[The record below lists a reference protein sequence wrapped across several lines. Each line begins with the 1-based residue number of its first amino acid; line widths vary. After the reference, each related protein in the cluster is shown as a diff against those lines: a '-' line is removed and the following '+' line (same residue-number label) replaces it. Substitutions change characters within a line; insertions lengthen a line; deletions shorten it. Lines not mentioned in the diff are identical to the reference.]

1 MTVPARVRRAAVV
14 LLAVALVGVLPSC
27 SRNATTNSGQ
37 YVTGD
42 GLITVVD
49 PADREEAPDI
59 AGTTLDGERI
69 QLSQYEGK
77 TLVVNVWGSWCPPC
91 RKEAPALIQVSKQ
104 YADQDVQFVG
114 IAIREESTASKAFSD
129 RVGMPYPSI
138 SDPSSQT
145 LLGFADSLPSQA
157 IPTTWVIDDQGRVAA
172 RVLDDVTA
180 STLSGLI
187 DEVKS
192 GDVRQSDG

>member
-1 MTVPARVRRAAVV
+1 MPHRNRRLAAV
-14 LLAVALVGVLPSC
+14 LLVVALVGTLASC
-27 SRNATTNSGQ
+27 TRSTATTSGE

-42 GLITVVD
+42 GLITVVS

-59 AGTTLDGERI
+59 AGETLDGERLE
-69 QLSQYEGK
+69 LSQFAGK

-91 RKEAPALIQVSKQ
+91 RKEAPALIEVSKQ

-114 IAIREESTASKAFSD
+114 IAIREEAAASRAFSD

-145 LLGFADSLPSQA
+145 LLGFVDSLPSQA

-180 STLSGLI
+180 STLAGLI

-192 GDVRQSDG
+192 GEVRQSDG